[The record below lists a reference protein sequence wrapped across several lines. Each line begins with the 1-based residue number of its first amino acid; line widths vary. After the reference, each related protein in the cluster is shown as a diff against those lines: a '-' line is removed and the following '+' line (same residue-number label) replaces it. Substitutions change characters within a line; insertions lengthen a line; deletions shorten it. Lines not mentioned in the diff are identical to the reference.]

1 MKLKLQVVLIP
12 VTLAEMPTSSIATF
26 KKFLHLTDPE
36 SSVGQVCDA
45 LIKRYNRLYPEAD
58 KLQVEG
64 IQDDDRCDLDPD
76 FAASDVFQSGDVVR
90 VLVDNLL
97 PTYSRDTSMI
107 LPDVTTATADATTGS
122 KRRADSSEANDSRM
136 LKKSRTIWGIRQ
148 DSPSEAA
155 ETAPKAVPTND
166 LVTKSP
172 VLLPPPSHQTPGS
185 KIIPQKKPSPASS
198 SGRRITSG
206 MLKLPDE
213 SENSTESV
221 KKTPQAVSQSP
232 EHDEIDDGTDS
243 DDLVSHRLLKHRKEN
258 DKNHATK
265 LAPPPTVPTKTP
277 SKKEPLNTL
286 TPYHNST
293 QPPQPQP
300 NASQAPPITQ
310 IHQQQHFQPAPQAL
324 QQAPR
329 QQYPIN
335 SPATNNNGWQ
345 PTQTRLPQPQFPELQ
360 RPKQVGSQMKLMHTY
375 RQGTAPASQFGTA
388 PVPHQQ
394 GQLPHM
400 QHSAPP
406 QHQNQTLQSPYA
418 GISNITH
425 PSLAPQYVSP
435 SGSFQS
441 HLSPAPGPQPQLQR
455 PSLSSSPA
463 APVQNTNQ
471 HQQHRNT
478 SLLENSLIRQYPV
491 TSPIEDQKMQES
503 IKQLIHEKV
512 DDAMR
517 RQEYLVKQGVG
528 KIREEEEKEKE
539 RKTAEDRRRDEE
551 QRRMQEE
558 MRKAEENRILMPAE
572 ELKRQAELLEQEQEW
587 RDRTLL
593 FQKHLQQK
601 EELLK
606 KKEALRQQEVRKE
619 AILRKQDDLRRQA
632 ELKKQVERKQEEAL
646 RQQEQTKAKVLQE
659 KNSTQGKGAGENI
672 ANNTQ
677 VQGKAPPVHVFD
689 YDKSL
694 PSNVMKPAT
703 GFGGLT
709 PTVVALPQP
718 EPRVSK
724 TNGSAATKENAGAN
738 KESSNS
744 GKAAHDGDKE
754 DVSLDKG
761 EIMSIIR
768 NNMRVPHKIIKK
780 LSVPTPD
787 NAKFAAHEEERKRQ
801 IREENIARNAAELE
815 SRRRNAAAAP
825 PNTTR
830 SLRSRVTIGGVPNFD
845 TNLDNIEDER
855 DKEKEKLKETRA
867 NALPAPFNDFASKS
881 KLSSIYVKMKKLDAR
896 IEKQHQE
903 LLKKIKSEPST
914 PTLQRSE
921 DASQISNDT
930 SSGQQS
936 TLQKLQA
943 AAEDESDEGNEAS
956 EKEGSAEEE
965 EEQEEEEETN
975 ASSQSS
981 EDDVEMQDAAAVSNS
996 SEEDASVNESDDS
1009 EDEESE
1015 DVDSDALKQP
1025 KKKIPEQTK
1034 PAVVNQSSSATSG
1047 VIKRGRGRPRKD
1059 DPRNLTKKVP
1069 QPRASLRT
1077 RSAAPEVIELES
1089 SSENSDEEDG
1099 VENEEQI
1106 ENDKVTTEESNQVSV
1121 ATSAFE
1127 TSESEKPLNATEQST
1142 REGSAAISGYDSQ
1155 RSESHYTDAEASDVR
1170 GRENG
1175 DDSNKQDGEAASDP
1189 IEIDSKAG
1197 TEGPETHID
1206 ELKSSNGDNANKAAL
1221 ASSLVE
1227 DHPNVTQVSSHATT
1241 ATSSSPSAVPEPES
1255 SKLPQENEVAK
1266 RGETTSP
1273 KKATPV
1279 KPGKEAASLQSAPAS
1294 QKTDT
1299 SPTKK
1304 VTASM
1309 LVAAL
1314 NKLPKSKDG
1323 QKVGS
1328 NTPVSKNISNASKRA
1343 SHGEGLSPIKKPR
1356 IEPSKVDGKV
1366 EDGEK
1371 DVKPDV
1377 VISSGSESDSSSS
1390 SSSSSESSSES
1401 PSSSE
1406 SSSESDSDN
1415 ESSDNASQPKST
1427 SQKAAAVATGNSGA
1441 NSNVEKSDGKSHL
1454 SNLKDS
1460 GSENALVS
1468 KEKSPSKDEPA
1479 KTETIAEKDPV
1490 SGKGPIV
1497 DKKPAV
1503 SKEKKPVE
1511 SKEKKPVDSKPTSSS
1526 SSNSS
1531 SDSDSESSESLSE
1544 SESEPKKKQPTIA
1557 KSALKK
1563 VPSLV
1568 SSRVVKKNFGSL
1580 AKPTAKPIKAPSP
1593 PVHKLSEGVRTI
1605 TIETPFSKSSDE
1617 DEQAKANKA
1626 QQRPAPTATLPK
1638 LNSLSDLQ
1646 KRGVPDVRDSK
1657 DKSSSDSKKQ
1667 PEKKLDISE
1676 SELESLSE
1684 SDLSSGSDSDLDSDS
1699 SDDEESSKFASLK
1712 KLSGDGDAKKKKKK
1726 SMGFSSLM
1734 RDANKK

>member
-107 LPDVTTATADATTGS
+107 LPDVTTATADATTSS
-122 KRRADSSEANDSRM
+122 KRRADSSEANESRM

-155 ETAPKAVPTND
+155 ETASKAVPTND

-258 DKNHATK
+258 DKHQATK

-300 NASQAPPITQ
+300 NVSQAPPITQ
-310 IHQQQHFQPAPQAL
+310 IHQQQHFQPPPQAL

-329 QQYPIN
+329 QQFPIN

-375 RQGTAPASQFGTA
+375 RQGTVPTSQFGAA
-388 PVPHQQ
+388 PAPHQH
-394 GQLPHM
+394 GHLPHM

-406 QHQNQTLQSPYA
+406 HHQNQTLQSPYA
-418 GISNITH
+418 GTLNISH
-425 PSLAPQYVSP
+425 PSLTPQYLSP

-441 HLSPAPGPQPQLQR
+441 HLSPAPGPQPQLPVQR

-463 APVQNTNQ
+463 APVQNTTQ

-632 ELKKQVERKQEEAL
+632 ELKKLVERKQEEAL

-659 KNSTQGKGAGENI
+659 KSSSQGKGAGENS
-672 ANNTQ
+672 ANKSQ
-677 VQGKAPPVHVFD
+677 AQGKAPPVHVFD
-689 YDKSL
+689 YDKNL

-709 PTVVALPQP
+709 PTVAALPQP
-718 EPRVSK
+718 EPRVNN
-724 TNGSAATKENAGAN
+724 TNGSATTKDGSSAN
-738 KESSNS
+738 KEASHSE
-744 GKAAHDGDKE
+744 KVAHDGNKE
-754 DVSLDKG
+754 DVSLNKG

-825 PNTTR
+825 SNTTR

-845 TNLDNIEDER
+845 TNLDNIEDEK

-914 PTLQRSE
+914 PNLQRTE
-921 DASQISNDT
+921 DASQKSDDT
-930 SSGQQS
+930 PSGQQS

-943 AAEDESDEGNEAS
+943 AAEDESDEDNDAS
-956 EKEGSAEEE
+956 EKEGSPEEKEDE
-965 EEQEEEEETN
+965 EAETN

-1015 DVDSDALKQP
+1015 DVDSDAVRQP

-1034 PAVVNQSSSATSG
+1034 PTAVKFNNQTSSSTPG
-1047 VIKRGRGRPRKD
+1047 IVKRGRGRPRKD

-1089 SSENSDEEDG
+1089 SSENSDEEDIDD
-1099 VENEEQI
+1099 NAEQI
-1106 ENDKVTTEESNQVSV
+1106 EDDKVTTEESNQVSV

-1127 TSESEKPLNATEQST
+1127 ISESEKPLNAPEQTT
-1142 REGSAAISGYDSQ
+1142 RESSEAISGYDSQ

-1170 GRENG
+1170 GREIN
-1175 DDSNKQDGEAASDP
+1175 DDANKRDGEAASDP

-1197 TEGPETHID
+1197 TEAPESHGD
-1206 ELKSSNGDNANKAAL
+1206 KLKSSNEDNAKEAGL

-1227 DHPNVTQVSSHATT
+1227 DKPNVTQVSSHATT
-1241 ATSSSPSAVPEPES
+1241 ATSSSPPVAADPLS
-1255 SKLPQENEVAK
+1255 SKLSQANEDAK
-1266 RGETTSP
+1266 KDDSVEATSP
-1273 KKATPV
+1273 KKASPV
-1279 KPGKEAASLQSAPAS
+1279 KASKEVAPIQSAPAS
-1294 QKTDT
+1294 QKTDA

-1314 NKLPKSKDG
+1314 NKLPKSREG

-1328 NTPVSKNISNASKRA
+1328 NTPVSKHISNTSKRA

-1356 IEPSKVDGKV
+1356 LEPSKVDAKV

-1377 VISSGSESDSSSS
+1377 VISSNSESESSSSSS
-1390 SSSSSESSSES
+1390 SSSSSESE
-1401 PSSSE
+1401 SSSE

-1415 ESSDNASQPKST
+1415 ESSGNASQTEST
-1427 SQKAAAVATGNSGA
+1427 SQKAAIVTTQ
-1441 NSNVEKSDGKSHL
+1441 KSDGNDIVEKTDEKSHL
-1454 SNLKDS
+1454 SNLKDT
-1460 GSENALVS
+1460 GSEKALVS
-1468 KEKSPSKDEPA
+1468 KENSTSKEEA
-1479 KTETIAEKDPV
+1479 TKTETIAEKKSV
-1490 SGKGPIV
+1490 SGKGQII
-1497 DKKPAV
+1497 DKKPAA
-1503 SKEKKPVE
+1503 SKEKKPVA
-1511 SKEKKPVDSKPTSSS
+1511 SNAASSS

-1531 SDSDSESSESLSE
+1531 SDSDSDSSESQSLSE
-1544 SESEPKKKQPTIA
+1544 SESEPKKKPPTIA

-1605 TIETPFSKSSDE
+1605 TVETPFSKSSDE
-1617 DEQAKANKA
+1617 DEKAKANKA

-1676 SELESLSE
+1676 SELESLSD
-1684 SDLSSGSDSDLDSDS
+1684 SDLSSDSDSGLDSDS
-1699 SDDEESSKFASLK
+1699 SDDEDSSKFASLK
-1712 KLSGDGDAKKKKKK
+1712 KLSGDRDAKKKKKK
-1726 SMGFSSLM
+1726 KSLGFSSLM

>member
-107 LPDVTTATADATTGS
+107 LPDVTTATADATTSS

-155 ETAPKAVPTND
+155 ETAPKAVPTNE

-206 MLKLPDE
+206 MLKLPDD
-213 SENSTESV
+213 SEHSTESV

-258 DKNHATK
+258 DKNQATK

-286 TPYHNST
+286 TPYHSST
-293 QPPQPQP
+293 QPPQPQA

-310 IHQQQHFQPAPQAL
+310 VHQQQHFQPLPPL
-324 QQAPR
+324 QQAAR
-329 QQYPIN
+329 QQYPVN
-335 SPATNNNGWQ
+335 SSAANNNGWQ

-360 RPKQVGSQMKLMHTY
+360 RPKQVGSQMKLMHTF
-375 RQGTAPASQFGTA
+375 RQGTAPASQFSA
-388 PVPHQQ
+388 ALSPHQY

-400 QHSAPP
+400 QHSVPP
-406 QHQNQTLQSPYA
+406 QHQNQTLQSPYV
-418 GISNITH
+418 GSNISH

-441 HLSPAPGPQPQLQR
+441 HLSPAPGPQPQLPVQR
-455 PSLSSSPA
+455 PPLSSSPA
-463 APVQNTNQ
+463 APVQNTTQ

-646 RQQEQTKAKVLQE
+646 RQQEQTKAKALQE
-659 KNSTQGKGAGENI
+659 KNSSQGKGPGENLS
-672 ANNTQ
+672 NNSQ
-677 VQGKAPPVHVFD
+677 AQGKAPPVHVFD

-703 GFGGLT
+703 GYGGLT

-718 EPRVSK
+718 EPRVNN
-724 TNGSAATKENAGAN
+724 TNGSTATKEGSGAN
-738 KESSNS
+738 KASPSS
-744 GKAAHDGDKE
+744 GKVAHGHKE

-845 TNLDNIEDER
+845 TNLDNIEDEKE
-855 DKEKEKLKETRA
+855 KEKEKLKETRA

-896 IEKQHQE
+896 IEKQHLE
-903 LLKKIKSEPST
+903 LPKKIKSEPST
-914 PTLQRSE
+914 PSLQRTE
-921 DASQISNDT
+921 DASQLSNDT
-930 SSGQQS
+930 SNGQQS

-943 AAEDESDEGNEAS
+943 AAEDESDEENDAS
-956 EKEGSAEEE
+956 EKDGGPEEDEEE
-965 EEQEEEEETN
+965 EEEEEETN

-981 EDDVEMQDAAAVSNS
+981 EDDIEMQDAAAVSNS
-996 SEEDASVNESDDS
+996 SEEDASINEFNGS

-1015 DVDSDALKQP
+1015 DVDSDSVGQP
-1025 KKKIPEQTK
+1025 KKKVPEQTK
-1034 PAVVNQSSSATSG
+1034 PRAIEFANQTPSSIPG
-1047 VIKRGRGRPRKD
+1047 IVKRGRGRPRKD
-1059 DPRNLTKKVP
+1059 DPRNLTKKLP

-1089 SSENSDEEDG
+1089 SSENTDGEGSDD
-1099 VENEEQI
+1099 NAEQI
-1106 ENDKVTTEESNQVSV
+1106 EDEQITTEDSNQVSV
-1121 ATSAFE
+1121 GTSAFE
-1127 TSESEKPLNATEQST
+1127 TSENKKPLNATEQTS
-1142 REGSAAISGYDSQ
+1142 RESSEAVSGYNSQ

-1170 GRENG
+1170 GREISYDHKN
-1175 DDSNKQDGEAASDP
+1175 QDGEAASDP
-1189 IEIDSKAG
+1189 IEVNSKAG
-1197 TEGPETHID
+1197 TEVPEAH
-1206 ELKSSNGDNANKAAL
+1206 GDKMNSANEGIAKETGL
-1221 ASSLVE
+1221 ASSRVE
-1227 DHPNVTQVSSHATT
+1227 DHTNVTHISSHATT
-1241 ATSSSPSAVPEPES
+1241 ASSSPSVAADPVS
-1255 SKLPQENEVAK
+1255 SKLSQAK
-1266 RGETTSP
+1266 EDANRDDSVKATVP
-1273 KKATPV
+1273 KKVSPEKASKAV
-1279 KPGKEAASLQSAPAS
+1279 ASLQSAPAS
-1294 QKTDT
+1294 QKTDA

-1314 NKLPKSKDG
+1314 NKLPKSKEG

-1328 NTPVSKNISNASKRA
+1328 KTPVSKTNTSKRA
-1343 SHGEGLSPIKKPR
+1343 SYGEGLSPIKKPR
-1356 IEPSKVDGKV
+1356 LESPKVDGKA
-1366 EDGEK
+1366 EDGENE
-1371 DVKPDV
+1371 VKPDV
-1377 VISSGSESDSSSS
+1377 VISSNSESESSSSSS
-1390 SSSSSESSSES
+1390 SSSSSESE
-1401 PSSSE
+1401 SSSE
-1406 SSSESDSDN
+1406 SSSESDSEN
-1415 ESSDNASQPKST
+1415 ESNDNASHVESK
-1427 SQKAAAVATGNSGA
+1427 SQKTTIVATGNSDGNNIA
-1441 NSNVEKSDGKSHL
+1441 EKTDEKSHL
-1454 SNLKDS
+1454 SNLEDT
-1460 GSENALVS
+1460 GSKAALVS
-1468 KEKSPSKDEPA
+1468 KETLISKEEP
-1479 KTETIAEKDPV
+1479 KQNESFAEKKSA
-1490 SGKGPIV
+1490 SGEGSTV
-1497 DKKPAV
+1497 DKKPAT
-1503 SKEKKPVE
+1503 SKEKKPVV
-1511 SKEKKPVDSKPTSSS
+1511 SKAASSS

-1531 SDSDSESSESLSE
+1531 SDSDSDSSEDQSLSE
-1544 SESEPKKKQPTIA
+1544 SESEAKKKTPTIA
-1557 KSALKK
+1557 KNALKK

-1617 DEQAKANKA
+1617 DEKAKANKA

-1667 PEKKLDISE
+1667 PEKKPDTSE
-1676 SELESLSE
+1676 SELESLSDSE
-1684 SDLSSGSDSDLDSDS
+1684 LSSGSDSDLDLDS
-1699 SDDEESSKFASLK
+1699 SDDEDSSKFASLK
-1712 KLSGDGDAKKKKKK
+1712 KLSGDRDSKKKKKK
-1726 SMGFSSLM
+1726 SIGFSSLM